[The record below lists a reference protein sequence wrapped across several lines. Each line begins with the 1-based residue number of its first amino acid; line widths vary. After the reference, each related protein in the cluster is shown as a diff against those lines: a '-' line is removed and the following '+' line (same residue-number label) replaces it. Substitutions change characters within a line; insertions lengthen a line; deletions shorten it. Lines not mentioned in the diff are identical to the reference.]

1 MFDKNWFY
9 YTKNISENTYNI
21 DIWLSTNLVVE
32 NNEYIIF
39 HKRHFKKLSAN
50 ELQKNMQI
58 LTQSKKIENFQLDE
72 TYFKYALTYYQRQKN
87 KAYLKNIGIEEKQ
100 IYENLFESFDLKLR
114 FIEYLEVLWNYENI
128 ETIQENFK
136 TANIKQALSFLLWL
150 ASVYGEWNLVEEKD
164 DVYLW
169 NILIKFP
176 FDWSLW
182 EYQNIIIKLEDIL
195 VNNYFYNNISFTK
208 NQDFIINIKDKD
220 LLSIFWEAIA
230 KWKLADFFQTQEPIK
245 PFFDKNIKMLSKQLD
260 QDLRI
265 KLDNFKLTEI
275 KGISLEF

>member
-9 YTKNISENTYNI
+9 YTKNISKNTYNI

-58 LTQSKKIENFQLDE
+58 LTQSKKIDNFQLDE
-72 TYFKYALTYYQRQKN
+72 KFFKYSLIYYQRQKN
-87 KAYLKNIGIEEKQ
+87 KAYLKNMWIEEKE
-100 IYENLFESFDLKLR
+100 IYENLFESFGLKLR
-114 FIEYLEVLWNYENI
+114 FIEYLEVLWNYEDI

-136 TANIKQALSFLLWL
+136 TANLNQALSFLLWL
-150 ASVYGEWNLVEEKD
+150 ASVYWEWNLVEEKD

-169 NILIKFP
+169 NILVKFP

-182 EYQNIIIKLEDIL
+182 EYQDIIINLEDIL
-195 VNNYFYNNISFTK
+195 IKNQFYNNITFTK

-220 LLSIFWEAIA
+220 LLETFWEAIS
-230 KWKLADFFQTQEPIK
+230 KWKLADFFQTQEAIK
-245 PFFDKNIKMLSKQLD
+245 PFFDKNLKILSKQLD

-265 KLDNFKLTEI
+265 KLDDFKLTEI

>member
-9 YTKNISENTYNI
+9 YTKNISKNTYNI

>member
-21 DIWLSTNLVVE
+21 DIWLSTNLVVV

-58 LTQSKKIENFQLDE
+58 LTQSKKIDNFQLDE
-72 TYFKYALTYYQRQKN
+72 KFFKYSLIYYQRQKN
-87 KAYLKNIGIEEKQ
+87 KAYLKNMWIEEKE
-100 IYENLFESFDLKLR
+100 IYENLFESFGLKLR
-114 FIEYLEVLWNYENI
+114 FIEYLEILWDYENI
-128 ETIQENFK
+128 ENIQENFK
-136 TANIKQALSFLLWL
+136 NANLNQALSFLLWL
-150 ASVYGEWNLVEEKD
+150 ASVYWEWNLVEEKD

-182 EYQNIIIKLEDIL
+182 EYQDIIINLEDIL
-195 VNNYFYNNISFTK
+195 INNQFYNSITFTK

-220 LLSIFWEAIA
+220 LLEIFWEAIS
-230 KWKLADFFQTQEPIK
+230 KWKLADFFQTQEPIR
-245 PFFDKNIKMLSKQLD
+245 PFFNKNLKILSKQLD

>member
-21 DIWLSTNLVVE
+21 DIWLSTNLVVV

-58 LTQSKKIENFQLDE
+58 LTQSKKIDNFQLDE
-72 TYFKYALTYYQRQKN
+72 KFFKYSLIYYQRQKN
-87 KAYLKNIGIEEKQ
+87 KAYLKNMWIEEKE
-100 IYENLFESFDLKLR
+100 IYENLFESFGLKLR
-114 FIEYLEVLWNYENI
+114 FIEYLEILWNYEDI

-136 TANIKQALSFLLWL
+136 TANLNQALSFLLWL
-150 ASVYGEWNLVEEKD
+150 ASVYWEWNLVEEKD

-169 NILIKFP
+169 NILVKFP

-182 EYQNIIIKLEDIL
+182 EYQDIIINLEDIL
-195 VNNYFYNNISFTK
+195 IKNQFYNNITFTK

-220 LLSIFWEAIA
+220 LLEIFWEAIS
-230 KWKLADFFQTQEPIK
+230 KWKLADFFQTQEPIR
-245 PFFDKNIKMLSKQLD
+245 PFFNKNLKILSKQLD

-265 KLDNFKLTEI
+265 KLDDFKLTEI